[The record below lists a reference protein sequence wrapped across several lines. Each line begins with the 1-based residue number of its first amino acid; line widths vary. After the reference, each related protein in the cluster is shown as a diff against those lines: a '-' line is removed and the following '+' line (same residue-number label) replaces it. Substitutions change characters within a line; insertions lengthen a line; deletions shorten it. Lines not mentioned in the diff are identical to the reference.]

1 MTDKLDKMFELQRE
15 LQLNTYGKDP
25 GTLTGEERIQFLKD
39 MHVAQI
45 DEMHESLGEIGWK
58 PWATSKHVNEAA
70 MQGELVDEFHFFMN
84 RCMAVGMT
92 PDMLY
97 DKYVAKRAKNI
108 ARQEAAGGYDGIAG
122 KCPVCRRALDDD
134 AVKCHVDA
142 ATETFT
148 EFCCHN
154 DPGKLVFKVVDH

>member
-97 DKYVAKRAKNI
+97 DKYVAKRNKNI
-108 ARQEAAGGYDGIAG
+108 ARQEAGYDGVSE
-122 KCPVCRRALDDD
+122 KCPGCRRALDDD
-134 AVKCHVDA
+134 AVACHFQGNVDGPGRVSA
-142 ATETFT
+142 W
-148 EFCCHN
+148 CCHYESE
-154 DPGKLVFKVVDH
+154 GTIIYA